1 MGKEAT
7 MAEAINVEIGIQK
20 KQKKRIVESTSE
32 NYEKSK
38 NLPRV
43 ILPVKTFKN
52 E

>member
-32 NYEKSK
+32 N
-38 NLPRV
+38 
-43 ILPVKTFKN
+43 
-52 E
+52 